1 MDQKALETLINT
13 AIINGVP
20 EDQLEMFLTR
30 AYVPLP
36 WQLRFHANAR
46 ACDEPNGPVDV
57 GCGGARGPGKSHA
70 VFGQVTLD
78 DCQRMPGL
86 KGLFLRQTGTAAKES
101 FEDLIMKVLAN
112 KVKYKYRGMPGSI
125 TFENGSK
132 VLLGGFKDER
142 DIDNYIGIEYDVMA
156 VEELNQLTQSKVEK
170 LKGSLRTSKD
180 GWRPRMYTSF
190 NPGGIGH
197 LFVKSTY
204 VDPHNQGTE
213 SKTRFV
219 PSTYRQNP
227 YLNLEYIDYLKGLK
241 GALGKAWR
249 DGSFDMF
256 EGQYFAEWN
265 FDQHTIKPFAI
276 PDGWKKY
283 RAYDHGRDAPAC
295 CKWYAVDYDGRVWVY
310 REFYEAGLN
319 VDAIAE
325 KINKLSEGEE
335 YQFSVADPSIF
346 AHHGFV
352 DKSGGQTIAET
363 FARYGIMWMPASNRR
378 VDGWSIM
385 HQYLSWDEKKKAKM
399 IYFNTCFDS
408 IRTIPAL
415 IHDRLHPEDLDS
427 KTEDHAADTD
437 RYLLLSLHETKAPAP
452 KTDVEKKL
460 EEMKR
465 KDDVSPHN
473 LTDFYSGGL

>member
-1 MDQKALETLINT
+1 MDQKGRKTLIDT

-20 EDQLEMFLTR
+20 EDQIRTFLSR
-30 AYVPLP
+30 SYVPLP
-36 WQLRFHANAR
+36 WQMRFHAYAR
-46 ACDEPNGPVDV
+46 LADERGGPVDI

-70 VFGQVTLD
+70 VFAQILLD
-78 DCQRMPGL
+78 DCQRIDNL

-101 FEDLIMKVLAN
+101 FEDLILKVLAGR
-112 KVKYKYRGMPGSI
+112 VKYKYRGMPGSI

-156 VEELNQLTQSKVEK
+156 VEELNQLTESKVEK
-170 LKGSLRTSKD
+170 LKGSLRTSKEN
-180 GWRPRMYTSF
+180 WRPRIYTSF

-197 LFVKSTY
+197 LYVKTRY
-204 VDPHNQGTE
+204 VDPHNQQAE
-213 SKTRFV
+213 DKTRFV

-227 YLNLEYIDYLKGLK
+227 YLNEEYIDYLKGLK

-249 DGSFDMF
+249 EGSFDMF

-265 FDQHTIKPFAI
+265 FDQHTIAPFAI
-276 PDGWKKY
+276 PDNWKRY

-310 REFYEAGLN
+310 REMYEAGLN
-319 VDAIAE
+319 VDALAAKIKELSGDE
-325 KINKLSEGEE
+325 K

-385 HQYLSWDEKKKAKM
+385 HQYLNWSETKKAKM

-408 IRTIPAL
+408 LRTIPAL
-415 IHDRLHPEDLDS
+415 IHDKLHPEDLDT

-437 RYLLLSLHETKAPAP
+437 RYFLLALHETRTPEALNE
-452 KTDVEKKL
+452 VQKKL
-460 EEMKR
+460 VQLQQKTQ
-465 KDDVSPHN
+465 VSPQN
-473 LTDFYSGGL
+473 LGEFYGGEL